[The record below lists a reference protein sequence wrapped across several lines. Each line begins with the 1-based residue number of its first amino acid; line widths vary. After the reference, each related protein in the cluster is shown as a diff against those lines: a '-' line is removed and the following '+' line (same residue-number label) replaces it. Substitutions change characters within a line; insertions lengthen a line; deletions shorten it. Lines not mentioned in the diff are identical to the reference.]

1 MLTRRASQETAVIN
15 QQPEGLKARIAA
27 AEQDSAARDFDGAS
41 FRRMAVLGV
50 LIPLALIVLGWRLLP

>member
-1 MLTRRASQETAVIN
+1 VIN

-41 FRRMAVLGV
+41 FRRMVVLGV